1 MELIIREEGRGQ
13 IIEGSQLAQQRLSAP
28 HDDKEI
34 GTWGV
39 GGSTFRAYRNY
50 AGSPSN
56 HYRPWA
62 ESHFQ
67 TIRNVTPPHSREGFL
82 ELHDRAVESLTKH
95 WNREEGVSG
104 KELEFPYSHKLVDL
118 FFKFSARHE
127 DLNQDIRR
135 LIVNFSN
142 TPIDKFSL
150 QLLQACYCG
159 IIISPKPAMGDI
171 SRLEDYRFL
180 QNLIQELMA
189 DLNLPA
195 SYFDYTAWEPFH

>member
-1 MELIIREEGRGQ
+1 MMIRKSEPGELVAPHSAHTATMQALHQ
-13 IIEGSQLAQQRLSAP
+13 IIIDLGLSLIFKQSETLP
-28 HDDKEI
+28 
-34 GTWGV
+34 
-39 GGSTFRAYRNY
+39 
-50 AGSPSN
+50 
-56 HYRPWA
+56 
-62 ESHFQ
+62 
-67 TIRNVTPPHSREGFL
+67 PPHSREGFL